1 MIKWNR
7 EIARE
12 TLIHVSLGTVVNY
25 PLNIFYTW
33 LALDVWGVTNPL
45 VLSTILTV
53 GISFVAFTR
62 IYIVRSLT
70 EKRKAKRQEYIDNLN
85 L

>member
-1 MIKWNR
+1 MIKWDR
-7 EIARE
+7 DIARE
-12 TLIHVSLGTVVNY
+12 TSIHVGLGTLINY

-33 LALDVWGVTNPL
+33 LALDIWGVTDPL
-45 VLSTILTV
+45 LLSTILTA

-70 EKRKAKRQEYIDNLN
+70 ERRKAKRQEYIDNMPL
-85 L
+85 